1 VGIEA
6 KGSRY
11 NRPVKIYT
19 RSGDA
24 GETSL
29 FDGTR
34 VSKADPRV
42 AAYGHVDE
50 LNAMLGMARAAGLDT
65 WIDGCLDR
73 IQIELF
79 AVGAALADP
88 RSRVSPRISRAR
100 LDADATTRLERW
112 IDDAEASLAPLTRF
126 VVPGGAPG
134 GAALHLART
143 VCRRAER
150 EVVTL
155 ARTERINPQV
165 LIYLNRLSDLLFVLA
180 RVLNR
185 NGQDDVLWV
194 PGKTTGA
201 ESPA

>member
-1 VGIEA
+1 
-6 KGSRY
+6 
-11 NRPVKIYT
+11 VKIYT
-19 RSGDA
+19 RTGDA

-50 LNAMLGMARAAGLDT
+50 LNAVLGVARAAARDP

-88 RSRVSPRISRAR
+88 TSRVSPRISRAR

-112 IDDAEASLAPLTRF
+112 IDEAEAELPPLTRF
-126 VVPGGAPG
+126 LVPGGSPG

-150 EVVTL
+150 DVVSLGADAVDATVVT
-155 ARTERINPQV
+155 
-165 LIYLNRLSDLLFVLA
+165 YLNRLSDLLFVLA
-180 RVLNR
+180 RLANARAGVADR
-185 NGQDDVLWV
+185 EW
-194 PGKTTGA
+194 
-201 ESPA
+201 E